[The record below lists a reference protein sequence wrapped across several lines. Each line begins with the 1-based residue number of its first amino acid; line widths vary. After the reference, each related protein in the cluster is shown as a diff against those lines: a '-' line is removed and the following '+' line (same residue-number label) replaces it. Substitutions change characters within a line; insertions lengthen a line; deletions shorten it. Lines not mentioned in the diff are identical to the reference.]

1 MVCDVSL
8 LVVIAEHG
16 RKHARKI
23 HRGEHIL
30 ITVIKGAE
38 FDLIAAHM
46 TCMTQLTTIDVV
58 GRNSQV
64 LRLHALLVY

>member
-8 LVVIAEHG
+8 LVVITEHG

-30 ITVIKGAE
+30 ITVVKGAE

-46 TCMTQLTTIDVV
+46 SCMAQLTAVDVV
-58 GRNSQV
+58 RRNSEV